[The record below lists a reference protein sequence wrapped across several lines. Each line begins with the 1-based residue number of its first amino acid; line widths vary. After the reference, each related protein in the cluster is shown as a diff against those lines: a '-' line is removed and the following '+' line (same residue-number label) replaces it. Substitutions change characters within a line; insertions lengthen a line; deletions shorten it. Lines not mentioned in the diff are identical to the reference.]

1 MQFTVKVNDYRVKQ
15 TLEKLSS
22 GVRDFSKPLNQASDK
37 LLIFFGEDVFE
48 TQGRA
53 INETWRVL
61 AESTL
66 RARAKRSGYYAQPP
80 IETNKKL
87 VWTGRLKKGF
97 QKQVERLRSTIS
109 NNVKY
114 FRYNQDT
121 RPMLAV
127 TDKVTAIVK
136 KTFNSYFKKIL

>member
-1 MQFTVKVNDYRVKQ
+1 MQFSVKINDDKVRR
-15 TLEKLSS
+15 KLGSIAS
-22 GVRDFSKPLNQASDK
+22 GVRDFSKPLDNASDK

-53 INETWRVL
+53 INKSWRAL

-66 RARAKRSGYYAQPP
+66 RARSRRTGYYAQPP

-97 QKQVERLRSTIS
+97 EKEVSKLKAIIS
-109 NNVKY
+109 NSVKY

-127 TDKVTAIVK
+127 TDKVTAIVRK
-136 KTFNSYFKKIL
+136 EFNNFIRRLL

>member
-1 MQFTVKVNDYRVKQ
+1 MQFTVKIDDDRVRR
-15 TLEKLSS
+15 KLGQISS

-53 INETWRVL
+53 ISQSWRAL

-66 RARAKRSGYYAQPP
+66 RARSRRTGYYAQPP

-87 VWTGRLKKGF
+87 VWTGRLKQGF
-97 QKQVERLRSTIS
+97 QKQVEKFRSTIS

-127 TDKVTAIVK
+127 TDKVTAIVRK
-136 KTFNSYFKKIL
+136 AFNTFFRNLL